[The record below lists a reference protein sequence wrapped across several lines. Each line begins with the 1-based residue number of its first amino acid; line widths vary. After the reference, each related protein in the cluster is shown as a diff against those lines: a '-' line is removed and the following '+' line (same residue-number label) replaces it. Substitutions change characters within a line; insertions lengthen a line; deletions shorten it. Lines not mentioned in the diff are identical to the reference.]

1 MKGLLLKDAYM
12 TVKLCKAFILMDIVF
27 IAVSFWGDGNMFFIV
42 YPCIIS
48 GMLPM
53 TLISYD
59 RQQRW
64 DVYAGTLPYTR
75 AQLVSAKY
83 LIGLCGNVITL
94 SLITV
99 ALALKMPAGGK
110 FTEYAAVMITL
121 LSMSLI
127 APALLFPPVF
137 KFGVEKGRI
146 LYYIVI
152 GVACGCSTA
161 LINMDISF
169 VAKLNDFLV
178 CIIFLAFAV
187 LLYLVSWFLSI
198 RFYGKREL

>member
-99 ALALKMPAGGK
+99 ALALKMPAGRK

-161 LINMDISF
+161 LINMDISL

-178 CIIFLAFAV
+178 CIIFLTFAV

>member
-75 AQLVSAKY
+75 AQLVSSKY

>member
-27 IAVSFWGDGNMFFIV
+27 VAVSFWGDGNMFFIV

-161 LINMDISF
+161 LINMDISL

>member
-1 MKGLLLKDAYM
+1 MKGLLLKDVYM

-27 IAVSFWGDGNMFFIV
+27 IAVSFWGEGNMFFIV

-59 RQQRW
+59 RQQKW

-75 AQLVSAKY
+75 AQLVSSKY

-94 SLITV
+94 SLITM
-99 ALALKMPAGGK
+99 ALALRMPDGGK
-110 FTEYAAVMITL
+110 FAEYAAVMITL
-121 LSMSLI
+121 LSLSLI
-127 APALLFPPVF
+127 APAFLFPLVF

-146 LYYIVI
+146 CYYIII
-152 GVACGCSTA
+152 GVVCGGSTA

-169 VAKLNDFLV
+169 VAKLNDFLT

-187 LLYLVSWFLSI
+187 LLYLASWFLSI
-198 RFYGKREL
+198 RFYRKREL